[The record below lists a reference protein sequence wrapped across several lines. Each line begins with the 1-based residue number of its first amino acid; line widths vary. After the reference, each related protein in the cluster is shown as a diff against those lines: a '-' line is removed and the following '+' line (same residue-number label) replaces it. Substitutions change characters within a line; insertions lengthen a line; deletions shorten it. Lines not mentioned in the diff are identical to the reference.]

1 MADALAKGVTLYP
14 YGQDLTFESKPPV
27 VPDKDGWY
35 PIPVP
40 GQTKQLT

>member
-1 MADALAKGVTLYP
+1 MKDALERGISVYP
-14 YGQDLTFESKPPV
+14 YGQDLSFESTPPV

-40 GQTKQLT
+40 GQTKVLG